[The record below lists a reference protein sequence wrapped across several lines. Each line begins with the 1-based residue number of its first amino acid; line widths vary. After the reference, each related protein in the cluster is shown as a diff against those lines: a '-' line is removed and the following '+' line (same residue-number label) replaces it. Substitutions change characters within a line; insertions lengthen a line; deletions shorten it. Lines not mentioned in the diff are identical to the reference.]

1 MYFKD
6 SRILVTGCRGFIGR
20 HLIELLLNE
29 KAIVSGIDLS
39 NEGFYNEYELGC
51 FSLNNYESL
60 KKHLSHFNPEI
71 IINLAS
77 IVSAERS
84 YYNFNELLDINL
96 KVIFNFFKAV
106 TELDLKIK
114 LFVNF
119 GSIEEY
125 GDYGSKS
132 CKEDLWERSN
142 SIYSLTK
149 TAGSRII
156 YLLANNERFQAITV
170 RPCMLFGEFQEKTK
184 FMPYV
189 IDSLKSNNDLFLTGC
204 EQKRDIIY
212 INLFCSLLLKLIES
226 EKYTPGEI
234 YNISSGISIKFK
246 DIVNFIKTNIPKSR
260 SNIFFGAKDYRIN
273 EIMDLKISNNKIKKI
288 IDFSIAKKDIFE
300 DISNYIK
307 NFK

>member
-6 SRILVTGCRGFIGR
+6 SRILVTGCRGFVGR
-20 HLIELLLNE
+20 HLIELLLKE
-29 KAIVSGIDLS
+29 KALVSGIDLS
-39 NEGFYNEYELGC
+39 DDGFGNEYELGC
-51 FSLNNYESL
+51 FSLNDYESL
-60 KKHLSHFNPEI
+60 KKHLFRFKPEI

-84 YYNFNELLDINL
+84 YSNINELMDINF
-96 KVIFNFFKAV
+96 KVIFNFFRAV

-132 CKEDLWERSN
+132 CKEDFWERSN
-142 SIYSLTK
+142 SVYALTK
-149 TAGSRII
+149 TTGSRMI
-156 YLLANNERFQAITV
+156 YLLANNERFPAIAV
-170 RPCMLFGEFQEKTK
+170 RPSMLFGEFQEKTK

-204 EQKRDIIY
+204 EQKRDIINV
-212 INLFCSLLLKLIES
+212 NLFCSLLLKLIES
-226 EKYTPGEI
+226 GKYSLGEI

-246 DIVNFIKTNIPKSR
+246 DIVNFIKANIPESG

-273 EIMDLKISNNKIKKI
+273 EIMNLKVSNNKIKKI
-288 IDFSIAKKDIFE
+288 VDFRTSKEDIFE
-300 DISNYIK
+300 DIRKYIK